1 MVTLRVLKRLKGLGT
16 VWPFWRTMCGILLWL
31 NLAVSYRI
39 LWAKFKFP
47 RGKMRVVV
55 VCGFTEG
62 DVEERDRFWNY
73 LYRVVHIEGNG
84 YRLCVR
90 RSEWMGW
97 R

>member
-1 MVTLRVLKRLKGLGT
+1 MAVLKNDVWYT
-16 VWPFWRTMCGILLWL
+16 VVVEFGC
-31 NLAVSYRI
+31 VSYRI